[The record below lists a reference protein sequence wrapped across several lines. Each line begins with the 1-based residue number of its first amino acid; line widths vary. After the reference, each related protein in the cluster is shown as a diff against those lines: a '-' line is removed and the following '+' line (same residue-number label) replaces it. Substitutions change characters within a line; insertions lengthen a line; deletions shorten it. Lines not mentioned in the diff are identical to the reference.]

1 MGQNEFPNK
10 LGFQT
15 ACVSK
20 QEHSFVVFAERYIQL
35 HGGSMRLH
43 LLRSVPRKPWEESR
57 STHLARLKRVT
68 RSVNAAYDV
77 AGVCS
82 GFLKRVEE
90 LRARGG
96 GKLGK

>member
-1 MGQNEFPNK
+1 MGECADVQPGK
-10 LGFQT
+10 LSDCMLHET
-15 ACVSK
+15 AV
-20 QEHSFVVFAERYIQL
+20 AWL
-35 HGGSMRLH
+35 RLQ

-57 STHLARLKRVT
+57 SMYLARLRRVT

-77 AGVCS
+77 AGLCS
-82 GFLKRVEE
+82 GFLKRAEE

>member
-1 MGQNEFPNK
+1 MGKCADVQPGK
-10 LGFQT
+10 LSDCMLHWT
-15 ACVSK
+15 AV
-20 QEHSFVVFAERYIQL
+20 AWL
-35 HGGSMRLH
+35 RLQ

-57 STHLARLKRVT
+57 SFYLARLKRVT

-77 AGVCS
+77 AGLCS
-82 GFLKRVEE
+82 AFLKRVEE